1 MAGKNTWTA
10 GQVLSASTLNE
21 NFDQLPY
28 AVAVG
33 TATTTTGALAD
44 NAEATA
50 TVTFPAGRFAVAP
63 IVMAWTGSQRYIAV
77 ATTVAAGSATIVV
90 RNVSGAGGLNQTI
103 YYQAIQMTAGT
114 AVG

>member
-1 MAGKNTWTA
+1 MAGVNNFTA
-10 GQVLSASTLNE
+10 GQVLSAAALNA
-21 NFDQLPY
+21 NFNNLPY

-33 TATTTTGALAD
+33 TATTLTGALAA

-50 TVTFPAGRFAVAP
+50 TVTFPASRFAVAP
-63 IVMAWTGSQRYIAV
+63 IVMAWTGSRRYIAV
-77 ATTVAAGSATIVV
+77 ATTIAAGSATITV
-90 RNVSGAGGLNQTI
+90 RNVSDATGTTDTI